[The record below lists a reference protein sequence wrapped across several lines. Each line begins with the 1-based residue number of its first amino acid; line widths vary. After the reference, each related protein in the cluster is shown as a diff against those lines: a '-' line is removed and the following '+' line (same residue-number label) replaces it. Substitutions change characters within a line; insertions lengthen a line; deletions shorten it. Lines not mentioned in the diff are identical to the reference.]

1 MLVGD
6 WLRQPTKNLYCFEKV
21 EHFRTKRRGKWT
33 RKDKDYDED
42 VQVEDEVV
50 DEEQKDAKQTREL
63 QLNLKFKKPTLR
75 APNLEPRTERVAG
88 RPSMSMSCCWTLA
101 KNALAVAAEEK

>member
-33 RKDKDYDED
+33 HKDKDYDED
-42 VQVEDEVV
+42 VQVDVVDVVDEGE

-63 QLNLKFKKPTLR
+63 QLNLKFKKPT
-75 APNLEPRTERVAG
+75 
-88 RPSMSMSCCWTLA
+88 PS
-101 KNALAVAAEEK
+101 